1 MMRIVTVTLN
11 PAIDMTVGLAE
22 PLARGSV
29 NLAESVLEPPRVKGI
44 NVASFLAD
52 WGLGSS
58 VTGLIFTV
66 SRAT

>member
-22 PLARGSV
+22 PLVWGSV
-29 NLAESVLEPPRVKGI
+29 NLAESVTETPGGKGI

-52 WGLGSS
+52 
-58 VTGLIFTV
+58 
-66 SRAT
+66 